1 MLSLQVAGKQTV
13 VLAECLLLCNLSI
26 ACLYKQSELESAASL
41 TQPNCRLAFFDW
53 QREIGSYGELG
64 QRACKCWR
72 KIEDFLA
79 KHKPQ
84 IAATLQ

>member
-1 MLSLQVAGKQTV
+1 MKEISSLFASILLVLKVA
-13 VLAECLLLCNLSI
+13 VL
-26 ACLYKQSELESAASL
+26 L
-41 TQPNCRLAFFDW
+41 TRLGCRLAFNVW

-79 KHKPQ
+79 KHKPE